1 MELAN
6 TCCDAPVIQDISKAA
21 ERAGKSTN
29 HALSKLAMGCRQEAD
44 VVASVQALSPL
55 ALALLPINSVVSPVN
70 VHCCR
75 QSIRLLSN
83 ITVMSLLCCTAISV
97 CKNATATWFNETD
110 FGYKAEKF

>member
-55 ALALLPINSVVSPVN
+55 ALALLPINSVTSV
-70 VHCCR
+70 
-75 QSIRLLSN
+75 IRLRSFEHFRGIGTCQNVFSFTVYMLSPEA
-83 ITVMSLLCCTAISV
+83 MAQ
-97 CKNATATWFNETD
+97 
-110 FGYKAEKF
+110 